1 MKLVDTLPA
10 ACVAV
15 ACAVGAV
22 VYASRP
28 RAKPTPPAV
37 TVVAPELGGLKAG
50 DRIAGWNVATMT
62 TERDGA
68 IAVTMSRDGVEF
80 TLTIAPLG
88 VRGENPPYVTKTHA
102 MYYGHTKPPDAR
114 IPAGAMRAI
123 TAELMR
129 RMGPD
134 GEGFRQQ

>member
-1 MKLVDTLPA
+1 MKLADTLPA
-10 ACVAV
+10 ACVAA

-28 RAKPTPPAV
+28 RAKPEPPAV
-37 TVVAPELGGLKAG
+37 TIAAPELGGLKAG
-50 DRIAGWNVATMT
+50 DRIAGWNVAAMT
-62 TERDGA
+62 TEKDGA
-68 IAVTMSRDGVEF
+68 IAVTMSRDAMEF

-88 VRGENPPYVTKTHA
+88 LRAENPPYATKTHA
-102 MYYGHTKPPDAR
+102 MYYGHTRPSDAR
-114 IPAGAMRAI
+114 IPDGAMRAI
-123 TAELMR
+123 TAELVR